1 MPWRMAW
8 QPASGFSPGE
18 SHGQRNLVDYSPGGQ
33 ESDMTERLSL
43 SLHLHLQGSGLGGP
57 VEYVLW
63 VVPL

>member
-1 MPWRMAW
+1 M
-8 QPASGFSPGE
+8 
-18 SHGQRNLVDYSPGGQ
+18 DYSPGGQ